1 MVEAGWIMIKG
12 FNNNDWDNVQEVL
25 EAIKLGYTNS

>member
-1 MVEAGWIMIKG
+1 MIDAGWIWIKG
-12 FNNNDWDNVQEVL
+12 FSGGDWDNVQEVL